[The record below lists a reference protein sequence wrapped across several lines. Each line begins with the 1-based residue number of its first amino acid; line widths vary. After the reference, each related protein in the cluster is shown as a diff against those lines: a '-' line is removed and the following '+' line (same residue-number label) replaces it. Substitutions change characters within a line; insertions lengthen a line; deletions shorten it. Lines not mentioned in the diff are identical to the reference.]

1 MHQREYQ
8 IPSTSSLPKVASVG
22 EGLNTFDPSLLPPC
36 QRMGI
41 MAAFT
46 DFAMFKE

>member
-22 EGLNTFDPSLLPPC
+22 EGLNMFDHAFLPPC

-46 DFAMFKE
+46 DFDAFKQ